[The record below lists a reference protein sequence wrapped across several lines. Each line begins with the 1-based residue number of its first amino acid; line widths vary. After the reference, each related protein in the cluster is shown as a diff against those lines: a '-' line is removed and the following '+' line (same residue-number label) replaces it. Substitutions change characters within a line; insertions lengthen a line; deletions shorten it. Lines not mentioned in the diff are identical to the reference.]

1 MTRPLQ
7 DAWVELLKD
16 VPFQYFTTA
25 TFDRLRRLHPE
36 AVHKKMRLYSNRAND
51 ILFGPGWLTKHGGI
65 GSLIALEPHKDDR
78 THVHLLQYHPEL
90 CKDDVAT
97 RMLLKN
103 LWEAGPWAHEMSLR
117 EGIAR
122 CLPAADDAARQGAE
136 DDDSDRD
143 EALMTETDEAGAD
156 APSAVD
162 EDWED
167 ESVDWV
173 EREDDASRTGSP
185 ALLEADE
192 PVLEADEPT
201 LETDE
206 PTSLEADRGDP
217 PTL

>member
-90 CKDDVAT
+90 SKDDVAT

-103 LWEAGPWAHEMSLR
+103 LWEAGPWAHADSLR

-122 CLPAADDAARQGAE
+122 CLPAADDAAKAYCAKNYATKGG
-136 DDDSDRD
+136 DIYI
-143 EALMTETDEAGAD
+143 
-156 APSAVD
+156 
-162 EDWED
+162 
-167 ESVDWV
+167 
-173 EREDDASRTGSP
+173 DDALANWMKKKP
-185 ALLEADE
+185 WQPKLID
-192 PVLEADEPT
+192 
-201 LETDE
+201 
-206 PTSLEADRGDP
+206 
-217 PTL
+217 